1 MKKNN
6 NIFTVTQVNR
16 YLKNLFLNDKVL
28 QDINI
33 IGEISNFK
41 LHKPSGHMYFSLKDD
56 DSVIRCVFFLNRNK
70 ELQFTPVEGMKVVAK
85 GSISIYERSG
95 YYQLYVE
102 EIKAE
107 GIGELYFAFEQ
118 LKKKL
123 KKEGLFDT
131 EHKKPLPHIPKCVGL
146 VTSPSGAAIKDF
158 LTTLKRRFPG
168 VRVLLYPSAVQ
179 GREASAQIINA
190 LKKLDKL
197 GFIDVIVITRGGGSL
212 EELWPFND
220 ESLARAIFALKTP
233 VVSAVGHETDFTIAD
248 FVADRRASTP
258 TAAAEMIVPEI
269 NELLQQ
275 LEMQKQR
282 LKSLLKNRLKQN
294 KIILENF
301 SRSAFIYHPRTKIN
315 QGYQQVD
322 ESWQRLVRNLLY
334 TLKFKNSQL
343 SNLEEKLQALNPLK
357 IMSRGFAFVTN
368 EKNEIVTTIDSLKEE
383 EDINVFFY
391 NGEAGCRVKEIRKRQ
406 MV

>member
-1 MKKNN
+1 MKTKD

-16 YLKNLFLNDKVL
+16 YIKNLFLNDYLL

-41 LHKPSGHMYFSLKDD
+41 LHKPSGHMYFFLKDD
-56 DSVIRCVFFLNRNK
+56 DSVIRCVFFLNKNK
-70 ELQFTPVEGMKVVAK
+70 ELSFAPVEGMKVIAK
-85 GSISIYERSG
+85 GSLSIYERSG

-118 LKKKL
+118 LKEKL
-123 KKEGLFDT
+123 RKEGLFDPK
-131 EHKKPLPHIPKCVGL
+131 HKKPLPHIPQCVGL

-168 VRVLLYPSAVQ
+168 VRVLFCPSAVQ
-179 GREASAQIINA
+179 GRDAPSQLISA

-197 GFIDVIVITRGGGSL
+197 KFIDVIVITRGGGSL

-220 ESLARAIFALKTP
+220 EGLARVIYALKTP

-258 TAAAEMIVPEI
+258 TAAAELLVPEKD
-269 NELLQQ
+269 ELLQQ
-275 LEMQKQR
+275 IYVQEQR
-282 LKSLLKNRLKQN
+282 LKSLLKNRLKQK
-294 KIILENF
+294 KIVLKNF
-301 SRSAFIYHPRTKIN
+301 TMVAFVHHPRTKIN

-322 ESWQRLVRNLLY
+322 ESSQRLVRNLLY
-334 TLKFKNSQL
+334 SIKLKNSQL
-343 SNLEEKLQALNPLK
+343 KNLEEKLEALNPLK

-368 EKNEIVTTIDSLKEE
+368 EKNKVVTTVDLLKREE
-383 EDINVFFY
+383 KINVFFY
-391 NGEAGCRVKEIRKRQ
+391 DGEAGCLVKEIKKRKT
-406 MV
+406 V

>member
-1 MKKNN
+1 MKIKD

-16 YLKNLFLNDKVL
+16 YIKNLFLNDYLL

-41 LHKPSGHMYFSLKDD
+41 LHKPSGHMYFFLKDD
-56 DSVIRCVFFLNRNK
+56 DSVIRCVFFLNKNK
-70 ELQFTPVEGMKVVAK
+70 DLSFTPVEGMKVIAK
-85 GSISIYERSG
+85 GSLSIYERSG

-118 LKKKL
+118 LKEKL
-123 KKEGLFDT
+123 KKEGLFDPK
-131 EHKKPLPHIPKCVGL
+131 HKKPLPRIPQCVGL

-168 VRVLLYPSAVQ
+168 VRVFFCPSAVQ
-179 GREASAQIINA
+179 GRDAPSQLINA

-197 GFIDVIVITRGGGSL
+197 GFLDVIVLTRGGGSL

-220 ESLARAIFALKTP
+220 EGLARVIHALKTP

-258 TAAAEMIVPEI
+258 TAAAELLVPEKD
-269 NELLQQ
+269 ELLQQ
-275 LEMQKQR
+275 IYVQEQR
-282 LKSLLKNRLKQN
+282 LKSLLKNRLKQK
-294 KIILENF
+294 KIVLKNF
-301 SRSAFIYHPRTKIN
+301 TKVAFLHHPRTKIN
-315 QGYQQVD
+315 QGYQQLD
-322 ESWQRLVRNLLY
+322 ESSQRLVRNLLY
-334 TLKFKNSQL
+334 NIKLKNSQL
-343 SNLEEKLQALNPLK
+343 KNLEEKLEALNPLK

-368 EKNEIVTTIDSLKEE
+368 ENNKVVTSVDRLEREE
-383 EDINVFFY
+383 KINVFFY
-391 NGEAGCRVKEIRKRQ
+391 DGEAGCLVKEIKKRKT
-406 MV
+406 V